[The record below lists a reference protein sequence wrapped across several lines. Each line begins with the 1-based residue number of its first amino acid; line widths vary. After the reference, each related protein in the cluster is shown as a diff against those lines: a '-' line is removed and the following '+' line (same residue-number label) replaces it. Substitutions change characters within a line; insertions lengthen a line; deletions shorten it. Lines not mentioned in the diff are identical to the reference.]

1 MGWLWG
7 YACCKQCP
15 PYMGAKPEY
24 YVFRSGEKCCV
35 CSNFR
40 AMGHEEGWCAGGKS
54 HAGCR
59 MSYCV
64 AAWREGYCGSVLCNL
79 PDRCWC
85 EKLYE
90 GMMCF
95 VCITCRLT
103 LWASKHGFSQCDV
116 GKLWC
121 ASICCVKRTMRK
133 CLKISVK
140 TLLIQIFFVYLP
152 AFMRVTP
159 SCARW
164 ATWVKSLKESEI
176 ECNKAE
182 IDNF

>member
-15 PYMGAKPEY
+15 PYMGAEPEY
-24 YVFRSGEKCCV
+24 YVSRSVEKCCV
-35 CSNFR
+35 CSNFCAAGR
-40 AMGHEEGWCAGGKS
+40 EEGWCAGGKS

-64 AAWREGYCGSVLCNL
+64 ATWRKDYWGVMLCNL
-79 PDRCWC
+79 PDKGWC

-90 GMMCF
+90 GMVCF
-95 VCITCRLT
+95 VYITCRLT
-103 LWASKHGFSQCDV
+103 LWASKHGFSHYDV

-140 TLLIQIFFVYLP
+140 TLLFQIFFVYLP
-152 AFMRVTP
+152 AFMRVMP
-159 SCARW
+159 SCARS
-164 ATWVKSLKESEI
+164 ATGVKCLKESKI